1 MLGGASNDV
10 TSITPSS
17 QHMMAYFVKSIIPI
31 NQVEVPMKA

>member
-17 QHMMAYFVKSIIPI
+17 QHMMVYFVEFVIPI
-31 NQVEVPMKA
+31 NQVEVLVKA